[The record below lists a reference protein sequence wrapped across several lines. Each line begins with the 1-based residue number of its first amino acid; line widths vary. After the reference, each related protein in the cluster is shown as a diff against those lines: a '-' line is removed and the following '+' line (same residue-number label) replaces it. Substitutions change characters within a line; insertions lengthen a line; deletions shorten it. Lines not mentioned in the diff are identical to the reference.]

1 MRIIKIRAEWDSPSL
16 LTGLNRFEVTY
27 KMRGRGNNLYYT
39 AVKARDEMEAYG
51 MVRQSILASEEQAG
65 LKNVQTF
72 EHLLGKFPE
81 AGYEKELK
89 KARKILRDIRNEIF
103 GKQT

>member
-1 MRIIKIRAEWDSPSL
+1 MRVIKIRKQWDKPSSV
-16 LTGLNRFEVTY
+16 TGLNRFEASY

-39 AVKARDEMEAYG
+39 SVMARDEMEAYA

-65 LKNVQTF
+65 IKNVQTF
-72 EHLLGKFPE
+72 EYLLGKFPE

>member
-1 MRIIKIRAEWDSPSL
+1 MKIVRIVDGGSSFMDTRIN
-16 LTGLNRFEVTY
+16 TYEVSY

-39 AVKARDEMEAYG
+39 AVKAQDEMEAFKV
-51 MVRQSILASEEQAG
+51 VRMQILCSEEQAG
-65 LKNVQTF
+65 IKNVQTF

-89 KARKILRDIRNEIF
+89 KARKILREIRNEIF

>member
-1 MRIIKIRAEWDSPSL
+1 MRVIQIRKQWDSPSSV
-16 LTGLNRFEVTY
+16 TGLNRFEVSY

-39 AVKARDEMEAYG
+39 SVMARDEMEAFK
-51 MVRQSILASEEQAG
+51 MVRSSILASEEQAG
-65 LKNVQTF
+65 IKNVQTF